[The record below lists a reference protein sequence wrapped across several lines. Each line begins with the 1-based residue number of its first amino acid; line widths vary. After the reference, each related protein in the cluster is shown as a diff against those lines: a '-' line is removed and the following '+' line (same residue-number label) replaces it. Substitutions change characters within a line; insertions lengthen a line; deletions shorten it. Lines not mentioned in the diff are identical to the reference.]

1 MNRGSA
7 PARNSNSGPSDAAV
21 LSRPAG
27 LAGVLVL
34 SESEMAKYYQ
44 LQQVPRD
51 ADACAVVVIT
61 AWWTKLRRT
70 SWDLKDLDKLG
81 INLETSLA
89 VIALAPP
96 PVDSVVTVIRA
107 LMEALN
113 QLDAAVTFTLPLSP
127 TSPNKAGSR
136 NPPPP
141 ISPLLIQL
149 CTVSKMTA
157 YGERLGDDAMG
168 MQGRRASLAGVLA
181 GGVGFV
187 SCLLLFASLLIL
199 PLSPSTSSKAG
210 SRNPPPLLSPFWSNL
225 ILSLK

>member
-1 MNRGSA
+1 MS
-7 PARNSNSGPSDAAV
+7 
-21 LSRPAG
+21 
-27 LAGVLVL
+27 VL

-44 LQQVPRD
+44 LQQVQRD
-51 ADACAVVVIT
+51 ANACAVVVIA
-61 AWWTKLRRT
+61 AWWTKLWRT
-70 SWDLKDLDKLG
+70 SGDLKDVEKLG
-81 INLETSLA
+81 IDLETLLATISLA
-89 VIALAPP
+89 TP
-96 PVDSVVTVIRA
+96 PVDSVIMVIRA
-107 LMEALN
+107 PMEALN
-113 QLDAAVTFTLPLSP
+113 QLDAVVDFVMPLSP
-127 TSPNKAGSR
+127 TSPSKAGSR

-141 ISPLLIQL
+141 LSPLLMQL

-199 PLSPSTSSKAG
+199 PLSPSTPSKAG